1 MPDQYSVAQARDRF
15 AQIIHDAEKGKPI
28 QIMRRGKPVAV
39 VLSLLQYQRLTS
51 KQVGF
56 GEGLAEFRQNYQIEN
71 LEIEPDE
78 VFNDV
83 RDRSFGREVSF

>member
-1 MPDQYSVAQARDRF
+1 MPDQYSVAQARDHF
-15 AQIIHDAEKGKPI
+15 AQIIHEAEKGKPI

-39 VLSLLQYQRLTS
+39 VLSLDEYQRLTS

-56 GEGLAEFRQNYQIEN
+56 GEGLAEFRQNYQIQK
-71 LEIEPDE
+71 LEIDPDD

-83 RDRSFGREVSF
+83 RDHCAGREVSF